1 MFQNKLVAVVNKQ
14 IDMGVAMNALAH
26 MCLGFGAPMG
36 AEELHLMDYEN
47 ADGFIYPNISKMPF
61 IILREKNSN
70 KIGNLLMKAKEAG
83 VQYSVFTNTMTEGTW
98 EEQKARTL
106 ATKPEE
112 IIFYGIV
119 LYGPKE
125 IVTEMTKKLSLWR
138 DNHE

>member
-14 IDMGVAMNALAH
+14 IEMGVAMNALAH
-26 MCLGFGAPMG
+26 MCLGFGAHMG
-36 AEELHLMDYEN
+36 AEELHLMDYKN

-70 KIGNLLMKAKEAG
+70 KIANLLMKAKESG
-83 VQYSVFTNTMTEGTW
+83 IQYSVFTNTMTEGTW
-98 EEQKARTL
+98 EDQKARTL